1 MAGRAGLL
9 LRFAALGA
17 IAGALTGCVSMAP
30 GKKTPELITSMPDAL
45 SVEGAGELYAPD
57 SWWTAFEDPIL
68 DALVEEALRNNLDV
82 AQSVARLEQAR
93 AQARLTQSRQ
103 VPSVDASFS
112 ASESSTPIAGSAFGD
127 LGGSGLSRIE
137 NETYSPSVSISY
149 ELDLFARNRN
159 DEAAARRDAIATE
172 YDLEAVRLASAAE
185 VIATYFEI
193 VNVRRQIEL
202 TVLTTDVLED
212 RSNRTETQ
220 FERGLADSFELYQIR
235 QQLRATQASL
245 PQLESGLTDAEN
257 RLSLLLAKY
266 PGAIDDQLA
275 HPLLPRLVFEP
286 VPAGLPS
293 QLLTRRPDVAAAWA
307 RLDAARLRIGAR
319 RAERF
324 PQINLS
330 GSLGGQSDD
339 ISGAF
344 NFADNWTRSLAAS
357 VVAPIFNAGRIT
369 ASIRTA
375 RAQYDE
381 VAAVYASTVLR
392 AFQEVDSAAS
402 DYEDQRRRYRIVTAQ
417 LNEAKLSL
425 DLQKRRFE
433 AGVGTYLAYLDALT
447 TVYQVE
453 ADLSAAAQATALS
466 RLNLHR
472 ALAGDWAPE
481 IQPIKPEMVPTKS
494 LDGPN
499 AAVQSETPDE

>member
-1 MAGRAGLL
+1 MAKRAGLL

-17 IAGALTGCVSMAP
+17 IACALSGCVSLAP
-30 GKKTPELITSMPDAL
+30 GEKTPEILSTVPDAL
-45 SVEGAGELYAPD
+45 DVEGAGEPYSPD

-68 DALVEEALRNNLDV
+68 DALVEEALENNLDV
-82 AQSVARLEQAR
+82 AQSVARLEQVR
-93 AQARLTQSRQ
+93 AQARLAQSRQ
-103 VPSVDASFS
+103 FPSVDASFS
-112 ASESSTPIAGSAFGD
+112 ASESSTPIAGSAFGEF
-127 LGGSGLSRIE
+127 GGAGLSRIE

-159 DEAAARRDAIATE
+159 DAAAARRDAIASA
-172 YDLEAVRLASAAE
+172 YDLQSVRLASAAE
-185 VIATYFEI
+185 VISTYFEI
-193 VNVRRQIEL
+193 VNARRQIEL
-202 TVLTTDVLED
+202 VVLSTDVLED
-212 RSNRTETQ
+212 RSDRTETQ

-245 PQLESGLTDAEN
+245 PQLESGLSDAEN

-266 PGAIDDQLA
+266 PGDIDEQLA
-275 HPLLPRLVFEP
+275 RPLLPRLVFEP

-293 QLLTRRPDVAAAWA
+293 QLLARRPDVAAAWA

-330 GSLGGQSDD
+330 GALGGQGDD

-344 NFADNWTRSLAAS
+344 QFADNWTRSLAAN

-369 ASIRTA
+369 ANIRTA

-381 VAAVYASTVLR
+381 AAATYASTVLR

-402 DYEDQRRRYRIVTAQ
+402 DYEDQRRRYRIVTTQ
-417 LNEAKLSL
+417 LTEAELSL

-433 AGVGTYLAYLDALT
+433 SGVGTYVAYLDALT
-447 TVYQVE
+447 TVYQVQ

-466 RLNLHR
+466 RLNVHR
-472 ALAGDWAPE
+472 ALAGDWAPT
-481 IQPIKPEMVPTKS
+481 IQPVKPEMVPTKS
-494 LDGPN
+494 LS
-499 AAVQSETPDE
+499 ARTTATQSETPDE